1 MQLISFDPSK
11 RQAQPDQVPVR
22 HVASAAALIP
32 SYESV
37 CSASSP
43 APRSGDVVLVQV
55 QAVNPRYPWLE
66 NADGLEVA
74 LREGDLVVGALGARR
89 ALRGFSGRVPAGL
102 KAGQELYLLNKGGVI
117 GECTAFHRELE
128 WPTRVRYI
136 GTFSS
141 GGRLVNLSDHSLP
154 LIEDTLP
161 KVPVIGVFGTCMNA
175 GKTTVCA
182 SILSFLTERGFCVH
196 AGKVAGVA
204 CRQDLIKMRQS
215 GAQKVLSFHDL
226 GLPSTAEIASLRP
239 VARTIVHYL
248 AEGSPDAIILE
259 MGDGILGGY
268 QVASLFE
275 DVELM
280 DLQACSVLCAN
291 DLLGVWGG
299 LQWIRQ
305 SASHTSFLSYLISG
319 PVTDSAEGV
328 RYIEEEFQVTA
339 ANVFDSPG
347 KIHKFL
353 MQSMMPWFA

>member
-1 MQLISFDPSK
+1 MQLLSFDSSK
-11 RQAQPDQVPVR
+11 RQDASERTPVR
-22 HVASAAALIP
+22 HVASAAALVP
-32 SYESV
+32 PCLSV
-37 CSASSP
+37 CPEP
-43 APRSGDVVLVQV
+43 AREPCSGDIVLVQV

-66 NADGLEVA
+66 NADGVEIV

-89 ALRGFSGRVPAGL
+89 ALRGFSGRLPAAL
-102 KAGQELYLLNKGGVI
+102 KADQELYLLNKGGVV
-117 GECTAFHRELE
+117 GDCTAFHRELE
-128 WPTRVRYI
+128 WPTRVRYL

-141 GGRLVNLSDHSLP
+141 DGRLVNLSDHSLP
-154 LIEDTLP
+154 LISDSLP

-182 SILSFLTERGFCVH
+182 SILSFLTERGLCVH

-204 CRQDLIKMRQS
+204 CRQDLDKMRRH

-226 GLPSTAEIASLRP
+226 GLPSTAGIATLRP
-239 VARTIVHYL
+239 VARTIIHYL
-248 AEGSPDAIILE
+248 AEGSPDAIVLE

-275 DVELM
+275 DAELM

-305 SASHTSFLSYLISG
+305 SASNASFLSYLISG

-328 RYIEEEFQVTA
+328 RYIEEEFRVTA
-339 ANVFDSPG
+339 ANAFDSPG

-353 MQSMMPWFA
+353 MQSLMPWFA